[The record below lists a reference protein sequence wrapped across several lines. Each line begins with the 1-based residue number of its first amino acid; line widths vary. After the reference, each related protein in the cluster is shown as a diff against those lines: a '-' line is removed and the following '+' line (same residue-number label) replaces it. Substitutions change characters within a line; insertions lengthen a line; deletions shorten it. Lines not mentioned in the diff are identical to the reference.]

1 MTPSLLIFSLFVP
14 SAELPLAPP
23 PRPAGLGLLP
33 GADPSLADWTPR
45 PALGHHE
52 PWERMTDKDWTDAR
66 FRQMDTGPFFDC
78 TMRYPLGK
86 GQETVYK
93 AVAVKLGP
101 KGDAGV
107 VFDRCTLRLA
117 AAWTGGFLNHS
128 DRRFGLINTPTPK
141 GDLVFAV

>member
-14 SAELPLAPP
+14 AAELPLAPP

-66 FRQMDTGPFFDC
+66 F
-78 TMRYPLGK
+78 
-86 GQETVYK
+86 GQ
-93 AVAVKLGP
+93 
-101 KGDAGV
+101 
-107 VFDRCTLRLA
+107 
-117 AAWTGGFLNHS
+117 
-128 DRRFGLINTPTPK
+128 INTPTPK
-141 GDLVFAV
+141 GDLVFAVPTGPGWADANGKWEAKEKRFTAPLQGEWAKYRG